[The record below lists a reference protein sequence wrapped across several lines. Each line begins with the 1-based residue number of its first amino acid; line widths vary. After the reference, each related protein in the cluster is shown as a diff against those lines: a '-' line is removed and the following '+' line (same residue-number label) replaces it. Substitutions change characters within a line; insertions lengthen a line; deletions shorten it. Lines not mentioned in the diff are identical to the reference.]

1 MKLQLWMTLGVLL
14 KVWIL
19 HMLQGSRNDNHMVNP
34 PGQAEA
40 KGTSDLGEE

>member
-1 MKLQLWMTLGVLL
+1 MTLGVLP

-19 HMLQGSRNDNHMVNP
+19 HMLQGSRNDNHMVG

-40 KGTSDLGEE
+40 KGTSDLNEE